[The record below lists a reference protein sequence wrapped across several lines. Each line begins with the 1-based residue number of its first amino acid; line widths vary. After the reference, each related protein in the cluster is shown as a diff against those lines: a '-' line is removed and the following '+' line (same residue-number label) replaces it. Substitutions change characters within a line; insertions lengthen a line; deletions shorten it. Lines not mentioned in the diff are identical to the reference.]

1 MNRNFFLMLLKY
13 GIIHVYVLRFGINP
27 VFILMADIR
36 RKTNK
41 RQKGEVILQNER
53 FRSKEQM

>member
-13 GIIHVYVLRFGINP
+13 GIIYVLRFGINP

-53 FRSKEQM
+53 FQSKEQM

>member
-1 MNRNFFLMLLKY
+1 MNRNFFLVLLIY
-13 GIIHVYVLRFGINP
+13 GIIYVLRFGINP

-53 FRSKEQM
+53 FQSKEQM